1 MRLLF
6 AILLAFGATF
16 AATTDKNHYCAA
28 MVKCLDTKPSDCSE
42 ADFKPAAKIKYD
54 AEYCEPFKEMQARGL
69 KAGTKVGREVYT
81 KLAGD
86 YRVIYESKGTLQA
99 TADMMAFLF
108 DNMSFTAKLINA
120 YKDAS
125 YDLHYTSKDRKK
137 FAGSNGRSLSG
148 TFTWALQDS
157 AGTKLGLRNVFM
169 GYGSAQVLKWK
180 LHGSA
185 VAVLDLDPKKDGTMK
200 YRLRAIVFPG
210 NSVLNSI
217 MQMRIFKAVVGDK
230 IDHIVS
236 DIVSSAKSFADGNR
250 KPIQKSKDFEAGEM
264 KQTMELFNQVTE
276 GKLKWQLGDW
286 QNHEGLRNGTK
297 AKP

>member
-1 MRLLF
+1 MPFLL
-6 AILLAFGATF
+6 AILLAATLAF
-16 AATTDKNHYCAA
+16 PATTSKNHYCAA
-28 MVKCLDTKPSDCSE
+28 LSKCLDIRPSDCTE
-42 ADFKPAAKIKYD
+42 AEFKPVAKIKYD
-54 AEYCEPFKEMQARGL
+54 AAYCEPFKEMQRRGL
-69 KAGTKVGREVYT
+69 KAQHKVGREIYT

-99 TADMMAFLF
+99 TADMMSFLF
-108 DNMSFTAKLINA
+108 DNMNFTAKLINA

-125 YDLHYTSKDRKK
+125 YDLRYTSKDRKS

-157 AGTKLGLRNVFM
+157 AGTKLGFRNVFL

-185 VAVLDLDPKKDGTMK
+185 VAVLDLDPRQDGTVK
-200 YRLRAIVFPG
+200 YTLRAIVFPG

-217 MQMRIFKAVVGDK
+217 MQMRIFKSVVGDK

-250 KPIQKSKDFEAGEM
+250 KPIQKSKEFDSPEL
-264 KQTMELFNQVTE
+264 KRTMELFNQVTG

-286 QNHEGLRNGTK
+286 KNYEGEKNGTE